1 MFEQILLFSRSFLW
15 TPVYC
20 YILGGRGA
28 VVVAGG
34 GLAGGGDV
42 VDVEALG
49 AEVVDDG
56 GVAGGVGGYDLESA
70 V

>member
-15 TPVYC
+15 TPVCC
-20 YILGGRGA
+20 YVLGGRGA

-42 VDVEALG
+42 VGVEVLG
-49 AEVVDDG
+49 LETVDGG
-56 GVAGGVGGYDLESA
+56 GVAGG
-70 V
+70 

>member
-1 MFEQILLFSRSFLW
+1 MC
-15 TPVYC
+15 C
-20 YILGGRGA
+20 YVLGGRGA

-42 VDVEALG
+42 VGVEVLG
-49 AEVVDDG
+49 LETVDGG
-56 GVAGGVGGYDLESA
+56 GVAGGVGGYDLEFA